1 MSVLDLVAKITLDT
15 TEYDKGLDN
24 SKSKA
29 GSFGESIKSGFGKVA
44 GLATKAIAG
53 ASAAVVGF
61 GATSVKTG
69 MTFDS
74 AMSQVAATM
83 GKSMSDMENE
93 VGTVDLAWG
102 TFSGNLRDY
111 AQEMGAHTAF
121 SATQAAEALNYMAL
135 AGYDTNESMA
145 MLPNVLNLAAAGAMD
160 LGTASDMVTDAQSA
174 LGLTMAET
182 NTFVDQMAKTSATT
196 NTSVSQ
202 LGSAILTIGATAR
215 SVKGGTAELNQ
226 VLGIM
231 ADNSIK
237 GAEGGTHLRNMILSL
252 QTPTKDGTEAL
263 AALGLSYAD
272 MYDEA
277 GNLRALPE
285 IFQDM
290 SARMEGMTQ
299 QSKDAI
305 VSGLFNKTDL
315 KAVNALLNTNKD
327 RWDEVAGAISQAQGA
342 AEQMAATQ
350 LDNLAGDI
358 TLFKSALEGA
368 QIAVSD
374 NLSPAFR
381 GFVQEG
387 SAGLT
392 EFTEKLKAG
401 DLSGAIQAI
410 GNTLA
415 GLATEVVKMVPDM
428 VKAGTQLLA
437 GVGRGLAENFPVLMQ
452 SAQEL
457 VVFLYNS
464 IAENAP
470 QIIEGGAQLL
480 FNIAQ
485 GIGDNLPEIMNRA
498 TSLVVYLAESL
509 VAQAP
514 TLLQAG
520 ANMLGGLIQGL
531 MENLPK
537 LAESAIRMI
546 GFFASGLA
554 QGIPQLLAQALPM
567 IESFTGMLRENAG
580 KIVDAG
586 MNLILNLAQGIANSI
601 PTLVEHI
608 PQIVINIAGIIND
621 NMPKILATG
630 LKVIV
635 TLVKGII
642 SAIPVI
648 VANIPKILEAII
660 SVIMAVNWLK
670 LGGNIIKSI
679 VDGVKSVASSL
690 PDIFHT
696 TMKSVWDFIT
706 GIDWLHLGSGI
717 LETIGQGI
725 LSIVTN
731 IPSFI
736 GGIAQSAFNTVAAI
750 DWLQIGATILEG
762 IVGGLSGLGDA
773 IAHPI
778 ESAGNFIKGI
788 FGGAKDDASASMA
801 EMGTNIANSTQETT
815 ANLDSIWKTSN
826 ENLGLTFGEMSTNTT
841 SIFGDMNNN
850 LLTNA
855 GETGTGL
862 DSIFGSTATDAS
874 SIFGSMSA
882 DTTSIFGD
890 MSNQT
895 SSIFGD
901 MSMDASSTF
910 GSMSDDIYYS
920 ADQTGADVSNIFG
933 NMAGDTSGTFD
944 GMNRDTTGIMKAQQQ
959 AIAANAMASKDA
971 ANAQFGAMLQS
982 TIRTFMEMQKQTMQM
997 MQKSLTETVNA
1008 MQGMQRSAQ
1017 FTWSLPILG
1026 TSTIG
1031 DATNIVSDAV
1041 DIMKRAFDFNW
1052 SLPDI
1057 QIPHISVNWENLGFG
1072 VQIPNISVD
1081 WWAKGY
1087 DNPYLLTE
1095 PTVLSGFGDRG
1106 TRNGGEIVYSHDKLM
1121 EDISKAKGG
1130 TFAPVINVYTQ
1141 EGQSNEAIAQ
1151 YVMDK
1156 LTRQYQRAARYV

>member
-29 GSFGESIKSGFGKVA
+29 GSFGDSIKSGFGKVA

-102 TFSGNLRDY
+102 KFSGNLRDY

-252 QTPTKDGTEAL
+252 QTPTKDGAEAL

-277 GNLRALPE
+277 GNLRSLPE

-290 SARMEGMTQ
+290 SDRMEGMTQ

-305 VSGLFNKTDL
+305 VSGIFNKTDL

-387 SAGLT
+387 TAGLT
-392 EFTEKLKAG
+392 EFTEKLKSG
-401 DLSGAIQAI
+401 DLTGAIQAI

-437 GVGRGLAENFPVLMQ
+437 GVGKGLAENFPVLMQ

-470 QIIEGGAQLL
+470 QIIESGAQLL

-485 GIGDNLPEIMNRA
+485 GIGDNLPELMNRA

-601 PTLVEHI
+601 PILVEHI

-670 LGGNIIKSI
+670 LGGNIIKAI
-679 VDGVKSVASSL
+679 GDGIKTVASS
-690 PDIFHT
+690 
-696 TMKSVWDFIT
+696 
-706 GIDWLHLGSGI
+706 
-717 LETIGQGI
+717 
-725 LSIVTN
+725 
-731 IPSFI
+731 
-736 GGIAQSAFNTVAAI
+736 
-750 DWLQIGATILEG
+750 
-762 IVGGLSGLGDA
+762 
-773 IAHPI
+773 
-778 ESAGNFIKGI
+778 
-788 FGGAKDDASASMA
+788 
-801 EMGTNIANSTQETT
+801 
-815 ANLDSIWKTSN
+815 
-826 ENLGLTFGEMSTNTT
+826 
-841 SIFGDMNNN
+841 
-850 LLTNA
+850 
-855 GETGTGL
+855 
-862 DSIFGSTATDAS
+862 
-874 SIFGSMSA
+874 
-882 DTTSIFGD
+882 
-890 MSNQT
+890 
-895 SSIFGD
+895 
-901 MSMDASSTF
+901 
-910 GSMSDDIYYS
+910 
-920 ADQTGADVSNIFG
+920 
-933 NMAGDTSGTFD
+933 
-944 GMNRDTTGIMKAQQQ
+944 
-959 AIAANAMASKDA
+959 
-971 ANAQFGAMLQS
+971 
-982 TIRTFMEMQKQTMQM
+982 
-997 MQKSLTETVNA
+997 
-1008 MQGMQRSAQ
+1008 
-1017 FTWSLPILG
+1017 
-1026 TSTIG
+1026 
-1031 DATNIVSDAV
+1031 
-1041 DIMKRAFDFNW
+1041 
-1052 SLPDI
+1052 
-1057 QIPHISVNWENLGFG
+1057 
-1072 VQIPNISVD
+1072 
-1081 WWAKGY
+1081 
-1087 DNPYLLTE
+1087 
-1095 PTVLSGFGDRG
+1095 
-1106 TRNGGEIVYSHDKLM
+1106 
-1121 EDISKAKGG
+1121 
-1130 TFAPVINVYTQ
+1130 
-1141 EGQSNEAIAQ
+1141 
-1151 YVMDK
+1151 
-1156 LTRQYQRAARYV
+1156 